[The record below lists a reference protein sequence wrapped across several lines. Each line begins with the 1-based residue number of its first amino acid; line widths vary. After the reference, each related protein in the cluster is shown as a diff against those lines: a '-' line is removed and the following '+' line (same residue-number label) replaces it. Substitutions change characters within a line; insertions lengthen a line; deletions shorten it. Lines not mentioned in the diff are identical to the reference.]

1 MNTNH
6 LARLEEYSRHNE
18 KVNRNQWKNA
28 KRKASDWLK
37 KI

>member
-1 MNTNH
+1 MNSSN

-18 KVNRNQWKNA
+18 KVNMNQWKNA
-28 KRKASDWLK
+28 KRKTSDWLK